1 MSYRIIQGDA
11 VWVLRGLPDESVHCC
26 VTSPPYWGL
35 RDYKLEPLVWGGA
48 AGCEHEWGEEQVARG
63 PAQEQGAT
71 SQRKGRT
78 NIDEQRHRGV
88 SQGCWCSLCGAW
100 RGSLG
105 LEPTPELYTQ
115 HLVEIM
121 REVRRVLRNDGT
133 LWLNLGDSYAGGGNG
148 GHQKGE
154 YFHGHTQRSGDF
166 TGQAKKAPPG
176 LKPKDLVGI
185 PWMAAFALRTDGWW
199 LRSDIIWSKPN
210 PMPES
215 VRDRPT
221 KAHEYI
227 FLLTKSAKCY
237 YDAEAIKE
245 PAICGDPRKPYC
257 PGQVDGR
264 GDGHARGGGKIRA
277 SVLRGGFNGKTEFQP
292 VRGSGGLHVS
302 QRTISQEIAVKRLSQ
317 EMLPFVREPEPQ
329 AEQLNLEG
337 TCST

>member
-1 MSYRIIQGDA
+1 
-11 VWVLRGLPDESVHCC
+11 
-26 VTSPPYWGL
+26 
-35 RDYKLEPLVWGGA
+35 
-48 AGCEHEWGEEQVARG
+48 
-63 PAQEQGAT
+63 
-71 SQRKGRT
+71 
-78 NIDEQRHRGV
+78 
-88 SQGCWCSLCGAW
+88 
-100 RGSLG
+100 
-105 LEPTPELYTQ
+105 
-115 HLVEIM
+115 M

-277 SVLRGGFNGKTEFQP
+277 SVLRGGFNGKTEAMSDDGRNAFRSVKDWRNRRSVWTVSTYP
-292 VRGSGGLHVS
+292 VKEAHFATYPPDLIEPCILAGCPEGGTVLDPFGGSGTTGLAAIKHG
-302 QRTISQEIAVKRLSQ
+302 RKALLIELNPEYIGIAEGRMRQHFSL
-317 EMLPFVREPEPQ
+317 FVGQ
-329 AEQLNLEG
+329 AA
-337 TCST
+337 ST